1 MLTSVCL
8 VPATP
13 LLAPPLGGAAAGEL
27 AALRGTVV
35 ASVQEMAR
43 RADAWVVIGAGAD
56 GDGRPRDGVEEYPAA
71 PSSGT
76 FAGFGVDLR
85 VTLGDGP
92 GGQGPVDGAPPESM
106 PLPLLIAGWLR
117 GTVPAYLRPAAVRGL
132 RVGGDAA
139 PGVCADEGRRLRASI
154 EREAVRTGVLVVADG
169 PDTLTAKAPGA
180 FDPSAEPL
188 TRRVARAVAEG
199 DCTGL
204 SRLEPRLCGRTGL
217 DARGPL
223 QVAAGLVGGDPVRV
237 RHAGVQWP
245 YGVAYYTGLWVL

>member
-43 RADAWVVIGAGAD
+43 QADTWMVIGAGED
-56 GDGRPRDGVEEYPAA
+56 GDGHPGDGIEEYPDAS
-71 PSSGT
+71 SSGT

-85 VTLGDGP
+85 VTLRDGP
-92 GGQGPVDGAPPESM
+92 GGAPPESM

-117 GTVPAYLRPAAVRGL
+117 GAVPAGLRPTAVRGL
-132 RVGGDAA
+132 RVGREAA
-139 PGVCADEGRRLRASI
+139 PELCAREGGRLRGGIDGAAS
-154 EREAVRTGVLVVADG
+154 RTGVLVIADG
-169 PDTLTAKAPGA
+169 PDTLTATAPGA
-180 FDPSAEPL
+180 FDPDAEPL
-188 TRRVARAVAEG
+188 TRSVARAVAAG
-199 DCTGL
+199 DCAAL
-204 SRLEPRLCGRTGL
+204 SRLDPRACGRTGL

-223 QVAAGLVGGDPVRV
+223 QVAAGMVGDDAVRV